1 MKTTRPLHRSHFDEI
16 LISDSV
22 GGAITQRVCTSVNL
36 TLPSQ
41 IYAILSLFINCVQ
54 IWESGTVCTEL
65 QGFTLPDIMQTGCYA
80 TIDYFIESAVSLSMK
95 QALYA
100 WPHISTTWN
109 QVWAQECPFP
119 LQESLSHSQQSAN
132 DMEHGMGNSKEGRR
146 QLLVY
151 TSVGV
156 LLDMLYRFIS
166 THIENKIQ
174 CTRLFL
180 ISNAH
185 NAVYL
190 WSTQI
195 DEWAFQLAILRLF
208 VFATKFLHCWLVQK
222 TQDKEVRGKHCCM
235 CKGDFISSTSS
246 IQWQTGCS
254 IVYLMTQ
261 RNSDLPAYFS
271 SLLNVSVN
279 KVNFFVLASR

>member
-1 MKTTRPLHRSHFDEI
+1 MHISQLNTSFTNLCHTFAFHQLCADLRIRYCVHWVTRFYTSGYHANWLLRHNW
-16 LISDSV
+16 LLYW
-22 GGAITQRVCTSVNL
+22 VCSFTVNETGIVCL
-36 TLPSQ
+36 ATYFYYL
-41 IYAILSLFINCVQ
+41 
-54 IWESGTVCTEL
+54 ES
-65 QGFTLPDIMQTGCYA
+65 
-80 TIDYFIESAVSLSMK
+80 SLSSRV
-95 QALYA
+95 
-100 WPHISTTWN
+100 PVS
-109 QVWAQECPFP
+109 